1 MSARRAAPRGRR
13 AGAGLLLAALLLAA
27 AACALPGQGSAP
39 AAKAGPP
46 VEVDVG
52 TLTTNLSDADPPR
65 LVQVDVV
72 LEVGGQA
79 AADQVKSAEPAVRDA
94 ILRVLRASSAAELAG
109 AQGMDAVRTRI
120 QNEVAKAVPNVV
132 VRDVY
137 FTNFVV
143 Q

>member
-1 MSARRAAPRGRR
+1 MSRLSGR
-13 AGAGLLLAALLLAA
+13 AGGVAALLLAALLLGG
-27 AACALPGQGSAP
+27 CNLPGKSSSA
-39 AAKAGPP
+39 ASKAEPP
-46 VEVDVG
+46 VAVDVG

-79 AADQVKSAEPAVRDA
+79 AADQLKAAEPAVRDA
-94 ILRVLRASSAAELAG
+94 VLRVLRATSAAQLAG
-109 AQGMDAVRTRI
+109 AQGMDAVRARI
-120 QNEVAKAVPNVV
+120 ESEVERAVPDVR

-137 FTNFVV
+137 FTSFVV

>member
-1 MSARRAAPRGRR
+1 MSRLSGR
-13 AGAGLLLAALLLAA
+13 AGGVAALLLAALLLGG
-27 AACALPGQGSAP
+27 CNLPGKSSSAAP
-39 AAKAGPP
+39 KAEPP
-46 VEVDVG
+46 VAVDVG

-79 AADQVKSAEPAVRDA
+79 AADQLKAAEPAVRDA
-94 ILRVLRASSAAELAG
+94 VLRVLRATSAAQLAG
-109 AQGMDAVRTRI
+109 AQGMDAVRARI
-120 QNEVAKAVPNVV
+120 ESEVERAVPDVR

-137 FTNFVV
+137 FTSFVV